1 MAAEMTCSAQYWTLN
16 CRYIAGI
23 CVPSSYSILVRAVS
37 MWEGRNYSGIRERK
51 MGGQEKNHTFLDKC
65 KPKLK
70 TKGKD
75 RKI

>member
-1 MAAEMTCSAQYWTLN
+1 M
-16 CRYIAGI
+16 
-23 CVPSSYSILVRAVS
+23 PSSYSILVRAVS

-51 MGGQEKNHTFLDKC
+51 MGGQEKNHIFLDKC